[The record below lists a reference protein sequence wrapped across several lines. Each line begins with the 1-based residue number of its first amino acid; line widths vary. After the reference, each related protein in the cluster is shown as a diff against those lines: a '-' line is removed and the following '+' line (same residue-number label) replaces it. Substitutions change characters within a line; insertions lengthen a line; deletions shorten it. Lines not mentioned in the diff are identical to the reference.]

1 MIADVSRSDSPHQH
15 AVAHRILAV
24 AHRILVVTHAARRV
38 YAARRAHK
46 LPHSP
51 NQESSGQ

>member
-1 MIADVSRSDSPHQH
+1 MIADVSRSDSPHQY

-38 YAARRAHK
+38 YAARRA
-46 LPHSP
+46 LSILAA
-51 NQESSGQ
+51 